1 MGTRSLD
8 VMIAG
13 EHAGV
18 LSQGESGAL
27 SFAYLRGYRG
37 ILRKYS
43 VFSVVDEE
51 GSAVTFSS
59 LNQQGRSC
67 ESNS

>member
-18 LSQGESGAL
+18 LSQDESGAL
-27 SFAYLRGYRG
+27 SFAYLGGYRG
-37 ILRKYS
+37 TPIGDLQGVKYE
-43 VFSVVDEE
+43 VQFRDAE
-51 GSAVTFSS
+51 
-59 LNQQGRSC
+59 
-67 ESNS
+67 